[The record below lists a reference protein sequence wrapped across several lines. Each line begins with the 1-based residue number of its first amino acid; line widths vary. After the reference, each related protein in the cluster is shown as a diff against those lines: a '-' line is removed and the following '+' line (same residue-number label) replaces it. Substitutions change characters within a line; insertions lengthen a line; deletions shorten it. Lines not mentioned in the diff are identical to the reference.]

1 MRISTLVIPQR
12 TDALTTIAT
21 HMSALP
27 LGVLTEARRV
37 EIVRNLLYPMLLQ
50 IEALQL
56 VANAGP
62 DEEAVLMQFIG
73 SVHAQSE
80 LTKRNEDFQRLLSKI
95 QACRPS
101 GHPST

>member
-27 LGVLTEARRV
+27 LGVLTEARRA

-62 DEEAVLMQFIG
+62 DERGGSYAIHRIRARAVG
-73 SVHAQSE
+73 ADE
-80 LTKRNEDFQRLLSKI
+80 T
-95 QACRPS
+95 
-101 GHPST
+101 

>member
-1 MRISTLVIPQR
+1 MRISTLVIPKQA
-12 TDALTTIAT
+12 DALTTIAT
-21 HMSALP
+21 HMSVLP
-27 LGVLTEARRV
+27 LGVLTEARRA

-73 SVHAQSE
+73 CLHAQSE
-80 LTKRNEDFQRLLSKI
+80 LRRRGEESQRLLSKMH
-95 QACRPS
+95 ARCSP
-101 GHPST
+101 GHPSS